1 MMISVAEKLSTVVV
15 PLMDLLESTATFLWS
30 PVCQSVFNTVTNL
43 LHLAPVLAPPLLYES
58 FKLQVDASKLGGR
71 AVLL

>member
-1 MMISVAEKLSTVVV
+1 MVFSLAENLSTVVV
-15 PLMDLLESTATFLWS
+15 PLMDLLESTAKFLCS

-43 LHLAPVLAPPLLYES
+43 LCLAPVLTPLLLYES
-58 FKLQVDASKLGGR
+58 FKLQVDASKLGCR

>member
-1 MMISVAEKLSTVVV
+1 MMISLPQKLSTVVV
-15 PLMDLLESTATFLWS
+15 PLMDLLESTAKFLSS

-43 LHLAPVLAPPLLYES
+43 LYLAPVLAPPLLYES